1 VTTSLPPTSEGLSAA
16 SSRAADRRVLESVFF
31 FGLAIFASLL
41 GILSAALA
49 EVSAQEMLM
58 IGVALVTILL
68 ALLPLAVNHS
78 RAKENRHVL
87 LMIFA
92 VSFACFY
99 AFPLFTQYFLG
110 DPLREG
116 NVRLNNLDPSNILAG
131 QSVALT
137 ALVCVYAGYIY
148 PIGRFAGELL
158 PRPTFDW
165 PHPTALF
172 IAVVMIF
179 MGWTVFM
186 GSTVGIIPR
195 SFGSGVLGAISSSM
209 YFGIGLLMIIYL
221 KYRSQPARTLMVVL
235 VPFTMAIAF
244 LTGSKR
250 FALSPLIVIAIA
262 HIVIERR
269 IRARW
274 VVGGALALIALY
286 PIAQFWREVSWTG
299 TLSLFQW
306 MLDPA
311 RVIRLL
317 GSYLAATS
325 FAEYFEG
332 GLIATGSRLDLLGIT
347 TVIVRDTPGVV
358 PYQGGWTLAYIPISF
373 IPRILWSG
381 KPEFHIGQWVTDN
394 FGAGPMVV
402 SSTGSGW
409 VGELYFNFGLIG
421 VIAGMFFIGSL
432 FRLLHETLFRSD
444 GTIPALL
451 AALVVIWTTCPTMEG
466 NLLAPFSG
474 GIFHLTPI
482 LLTHMAVRAT
492 GAAVRIKPQKARAP
506 NPGTS

>member
-1 VTTSLPPTSEGLSAA
+1 MI
-16 SSRAADRRVLESVFF
+16 ESVFF
-31 FGLAIFASLL
+31 FGIAIFAALL

-49 EVSAQEMLM
+49 QVSAAEMLM
-58 IGVALVTILL
+58 IGVSLATILL
-68 ALLPLAVNHS
+68 ALLPMAINHS
-78 RAKENRHVL
+78 RPEENRHVL

-116 NVRLNNLDPSNILAG
+116 GLKLININPSDILAG
-131 QSVALT
+131 QGVALVALT
-137 ALVCVYAGYIY
+137 CVYAGYIY
-148 PIGRFAGELL
+148 PIGRFAGGLL
-158 PRPTFDW
+158 PRPTLDW

-179 MGWTVFM
+179 LGWVVFM

-195 SFGSGVLGAISSSM
+195 SFGSGLLGTIASSM

-221 KYRSQPARTLMVVL
+221 RYRSQPARTLMILL

-250 FALSPLIVIAIA
+250 FALSPLIVIVIA
-262 HIVIERR
+262 YIVVERR

-274 VVGGALALIALY
+274 IVGGALALIALY

-306 MLDPA
+306 MLDPG

-347 TVIVRDTPGVV
+347 AVIVRDTPSVV
-358 PYQGGWTLAYIPISF
+358 PYQGGWTMAFIPISF
-373 IPRILWSG
+373 IPRILWPG
-381 KPEFHIGQWVTDN
+381 KPEFSIGQWVTDN
-394 FGAGPMVV
+394 YGAGPFVV

-409 VGELYFNFGLIG
+409 VGELYFNFGFIG

-432 FRLLHETLFRSD
+432 FRFLHETLFRPD
-444 GTIPALL
+444 GTIPAVL
-451 AALVVIWTTCPTMEG
+451 AALVVIWTTCPAMEG
-466 NLLAPFSG
+466 NLLTPFSG

-492 GAAVRIKPQKARAP
+492 GAAVRINPQKARAP